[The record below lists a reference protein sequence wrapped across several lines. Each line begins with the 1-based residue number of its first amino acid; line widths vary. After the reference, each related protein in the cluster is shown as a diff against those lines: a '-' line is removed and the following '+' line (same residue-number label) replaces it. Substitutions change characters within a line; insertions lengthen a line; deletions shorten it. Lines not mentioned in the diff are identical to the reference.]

1 MGQSLATGDSGAG
14 APARVERCQHRP
26 GMKMRAIDKVE
37 VELSV
42 VVGRTQLPIQ
52 QLLRL
57 GRGAVIILDSRE
69 TDGVEV
75 LVNNTPYA
83 QGQVVVRD
91 DKICVEITDTRP
103 RER

>member
-1 MGQSLATGDSGAG
+1 
-14 APARVERCQHRP
+14 
-26 GMKMRAIDKVE
+26 MRAIDKVE